1 MAVIAIAGYPTK
13 AWADPRVVTAV
24 ERYVSAVRRA
34 GGHEAILVPQ
44 PLDRV
49 SANQILARFDGLLL
63 MGGGDVDPA
72 LYQQERQPETHNISA
87 DRDSFEIALIQ
98 SAVEREMPLLAIC
111 RGIQVLNVAF
121 GGTLVQHFDRTE
133 VHHGQVTVGQHSSHQ
148 VEIDSSSK
156 LHDALGV
163 EHANCSSH
171 HHQALEKVAEDLIP
185 VAWSPDG
192 VVEGVELSGGWV
204 IGVQWHPEVTAL
216 EDPVQQNLFDA
227 LVKQASGD
235 R

>member
-63 MGGGDVDPA
+63 MGGGDVDSA

-98 SAVEREMPLLAIC
+98 SAVERETPLLAIC
-111 RGIQVLNVAF
+111 RGIQVLNVAL
-121 GGTLVQHFDRTE
+121 GGTLVQHLDRTE
-133 VHHGQVTVGQHSSHQ
+133 SIMVKSPLGNTPVIKSKSTHPANFTMRWESSMRTVRPTIIRRWRRSQRISFPWLGLPMAWWKVSSFP
-148 VEIDSSSK
+148 
-156 LHDALGV
+156 A
-163 EHANCSSH
+163 
-171 HHQALEKVAEDLIP
+171 
-185 VAWSPDG
+185 DG
-192 VVEGVELSGGWV
+192 
-204 IGVQWHPEVTAL
+204 
-216 EDPVQQNLFDA
+216 
-227 LVKQASGD
+227 
-235 R
+235 